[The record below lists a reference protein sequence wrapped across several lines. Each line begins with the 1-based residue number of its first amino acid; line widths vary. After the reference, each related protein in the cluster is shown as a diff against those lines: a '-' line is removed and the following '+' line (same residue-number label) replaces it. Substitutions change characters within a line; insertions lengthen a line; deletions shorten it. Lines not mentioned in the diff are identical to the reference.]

1 MATIKDIADRA
12 GVSITTVSRVLN
24 HDETLNVQDETKQRV
39 FEAAEEMEYQ
49 LKEKKKRKKKLK
61 IGVYYSYSLE
71 EELDDPYYLSVRV
84 AIEKKIAEEGYQKYQ
99 IRSFDKFDRLG
110 SIDGIIALGTFSKS
124 VIERIDSFQKPA
136 IFVDASP
143 DEEKYDSIV
152 FDLKKAALKVL
163 DYLMGKGHRKIAMIG
178 GMELDSDGRIVNDDR
193 TYFFQRYMEKRG
205 LLKSEY
211 IKIGGYTPQYGYRLF
226 KELMNASDR
235 PTAIFVV
242 NDSLAAGCYKAANE
256 LGLSIPEDISI
267 IGFNDIQAAKYMVPP
282 LTTVRL
288 NMEFMGERAVTIL
301 ADRLLGERSICVK
314 TIIPSELIERESVGE
329 IALSEK

>member
-84 AIEKKIAEEGYQKYQ
+84 AIEKKIAEEGFSKYQ
-99 IRSFDKFDRLG
+99 VRSFDTPDRLG
-110 SIDGIIALGTFSKS
+110 SVDGIIALGTFSKTA
-124 VIERIDSFQKPA
+124 IERIDSFQKPV

-143 DEEKYDSIV
+143 NEDKYDSIV
-152 FDLKKAALKVL
+152 FDLKRAALKVL
-163 DYLMGKGHRKIAMIG
+163 NYLTDKGHRKIAMIG
-178 GMELDSDGRIVNDDR
+178 GMELDSDGKVVKDDR
-193 TYFFQRYMEKRG
+193 TYFFQKYMEKRG
-205 LLKSEY
+205 LLKPDY
-211 IKIGGYTPQYGYRLF
+211 IKIGGYTPKYGYRLF
-226 KELMNASDR
+226 KELMNAADR
-235 PTAIFVV
+235 PTAVFVA

-256 LGLSIPEDISI
+256 LGLAIPGDISI
-267 IGFNDIQAAKYMVPP
+267 IGFNDIPAAKYMVPP

-288 NMEFMGERAVTIL
+288 NMEFMGERSVGIL
-301 ADRLLGERSICVK
+301 ADRLLGDRSICVK
-314 TIIPSELIERESVGE
+314 TIIPSELVERDSVSA
-329 IALSEK
+329 ILKRD